1 VPALLQYS
9 LTRAGG
15 GVVENFAALHGS
27 KAGDIAAFDVKDAE
41 LSQDTVARRHNDDDA
56 GHIAWLMLLARPAF
70 PLARATKDSR
80 RPQRTLPAGTLVC
93 EGHFLEYMYNKPR
106 GASEWQREGALP
118 QSANAYYVSKEVAIL
133 AVDIPGSKCLGH
145 FWRGN
150 GMEVEEVSA
159 RAMERLRRPDQP
171 EASHAKRYSVPAACD
186 ALMQLKLGIYSPT

>member
-70 PLARATKDSR
+70 PLACHQGFSPAT
-80 RPQRTLPAGTLVC
+80 
-93 EGHFLEYMYNKPR
+93 
-106 GASEWQREGALP
+106 
-118 QSANAYYVSKEVAIL
+118 ANA
-133 AVDIPGSKCLGH
+133 
-145 FWRGN
+145 
-150 GMEVEEVSA
+150 
-159 RAMERLRRPDQP
+159 
-171 EASHAKRYSVPAACD
+171 ASRDACV
-186 ALMQLKLGIYSPT
+186 